1 MSLECLFFTWY
12 TRLMTRAIAACVLAS
27 SLAFGQTRLE
37 FEVASIRPAAQ
48 QIQQMNIGLHVD
60 GAQVR
65 GTSLPLRDY
74 IVLAY
79 RLKPSQVTGPD
90 WITSQRFDIAAKLP
104 DGASQDQFR
113 DMLQTLLTDRFQMKT
128 HRDTKEFPVY
138 VLGIAKSGLK
148 MTELP
153 PDPGAGDSVNS
164 PVNIS
169 GGGGGGKASID
180 LGGGSSFTLGQNGF
194 EVKKL
199 TMSGFA
205 EMLTRFTDRPVVDMT
220 DLKGRY
226 DFTLELS
233 PEDRTA
239 TLVRAAV
246 TAGVALP
253 PQALALLDNGS
264 NASLIS
270 SLQKLGLTFEARK
283 APLEVLVIDSIQKTP
298 TEN

>member
-1 MSLECLFFTWY
+1 
-12 TRLMTRAIAACVLAS
+12 
-27 SLAFGQTRLE
+27 LAFGQTRLE

-153 PDPGAGDSVNS
+153 PDPGAGDSGNS